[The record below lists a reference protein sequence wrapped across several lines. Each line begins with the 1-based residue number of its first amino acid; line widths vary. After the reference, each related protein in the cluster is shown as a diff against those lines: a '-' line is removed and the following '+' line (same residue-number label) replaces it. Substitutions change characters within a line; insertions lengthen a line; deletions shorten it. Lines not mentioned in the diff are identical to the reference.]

1 MKMNLIQQNFSSDRK
16 TVLSGPSAQS
26 EHGSVQTVDNCG
38 PTIAASL
45 SGHRFTSVFSSEPWI
60 EALKATYGFNVKA
73 STRVQG
79 DGTRAA
85 IFYCEISDIRGERV
99 VSLPFSDYCDAVVES
114 EEQWQELIAP
124 IIGLQ
129 VPIRFRTVF
138 NDAPHF
144 DRRFNQEVCALWHG
158 VDLRRP
164 EDELWNNLND
174 TARRNIRRA
183 QRHGVA
189 IREGK
194 TMDDVQTFYRL
205 HCHVRKSKYRLLA
218 QPFSF
223 FENIHAGLVP
233 DDRITVLLAELD
245 GVAIAG
251 ILFLVHRDI
260 LYYKFNASTEME
272 FRPNDLLAWSG
283 ILLGRSR
290 GLSRLDFGLSDLAQP
305 GLIAFKRKFATDEKN
320 ILEMRW
326 SSIGQVNS
334 HTQETDKVLSN
345 LTQILTAPE
354 VPDSVANASSELLYR
369 YFC

>member
-1 MKMNLIQQNFSSDRK
+1 MRLIQRNFPLNRL
-16 TVLSGPSAQS
+16 TVLNGMLAESGQGP
-26 EHGSVQTVDNCG
+26 VQTVENCG
-38 PTIAASL
+38 PTVAADL
-45 SGHRFTSVFSSEPWI
+45 SGHRLGSVFSSEPWI
-60 EALKATYGFNVKA
+60 EALTATYGFTIKA

-85 IFYCEISDIRGERV
+85 IFYSEISDIRGERV

-114 EEQWQELIAP
+114 EAEWQDLVAP
-124 IIGLQ
+124 ILGLQ
-129 VPIRFRTVF
+129 VPFRFRTVF
-138 NDAPHF
+138 NDVPHV
-144 DRRFNQEVCALWHG
+144 DRRFTREVCALWHG

-164 EDELWNNLND
+164 EGELWNSLND
-174 TARRNIRRA
+174 TARRNIKKA
-183 QRHGVA
+183 QKHGVT
-189 IREGK
+189 IREGQ
-194 TMDDVQTFYRL
+194 TIDDVQTFYRL

-223 FENIHAGLVP
+223 FENIHASFAA
-233 DDRITVLLAELD
+233 DNRITVLLAELD

-251 ILFLVHRDI
+251 ILFLIHGDI
-260 LYYKFNASTEME
+260 LYYKFNASTELE

-283 ILLGRSR
+283 ILLGRRR

-320 ILEMRW
+320 IFQMRW
-326 SSIGQVNS
+326 SPLGYVNS
-334 HTQETDKVLSN
+334 HAQKTDKVLSG

-354 VPDSVANASSELLYR
+354 VPDCVARASSDLLYR

>member
-1 MKMNLIQQNFSSDRK
+1 
-16 TVLSGPSAQS
+16 
-26 EHGSVQTVDNCG
+26 
-38 PTIAASL
+38 
-45 SGHRFTSVFSSEPWI
+45 
-60 EALKATYGFNVKA
+60 
-73 STRVQG
+73 
-79 DGTRAA
+79 
-85 IFYCEISDIRGERV
+85 
-99 VSLPFSDYCDAVVES
+99 
-114 EEQWQELIAP
+114 
-124 IIGLQ
+124 
-129 VPIRFRTVF
+129 VF
-138 NDAPHF
+138 NDVPHF
-144 DRRFNQEVCALWHG
+144 DRRFSQEVCALWHG
-158 VDLRRP
+158 VDLRRS
-164 EDELWNNLND
+164 EDELWNNLKD

-183 QRHGVA
+183 QRHGVT

-194 TMDDVQTFYRL
+194 AMDDVQTFYRL

-223 FENIHAGLVP
+223 FENIHASFEP

-251 ILFLVHRDI
+251 ILFLVHRDM

-320 ILEMRW
+320 ILQMRW
-326 SSIGQVNS
+326 SPIGHVNS

-354 VPDSVANASSELLYR
+354 VPDSVANGSSELLYR